1 MMQLIQRLADW
12 VRDLHSTQPT
22 MCLLYLDTDRLL
34 LVISE
39 YIDAIAKHNW
49 KKVRWCC
56 LKVTHYKNSRYVQS
70 LRRIT
75 CVYIHE

>member
-1 MMQLIQRLADW
+1 MMQLIQRLADR

-39 YIDAIAKHNW
+39 YIDAIAKHN
-49 KKVRWCC
+49 
-56 LKVTHYKNSRYVQS
+56 
-70 LRRIT
+70 
-75 CVYIHE
+75 